1 MKVLLVILI
10 VVLAAA
16 VVSVAARFIMTND
29 EFRFDRKSV
38 RLEVING
45 CGLPRVG
52 RAVADELLSRG
63 YNVYGVGNCIEHY
76 ARTRVVDLRD
86 PKGSHAGQIARS
98 LAVRKR
104 WWRIPLRGWVMP
116 DTAVALDSL
125 RFLEVRLIVGDDFRR
140 YFPAA
145 VPLH

>member
-1 MKVLLVILI
+1 MKVLLVLLI
-10 VVLAAA
+10 VMLAVAA
-16 VVSVAARFIMTND
+16 VSVAVRFFWTNN
-29 EFRFDRKSV
+29 ECRFDRKSV

-52 RAVADELLSRG
+52 RAVADELLNRG
-63 YNVYGVGNCIEHY
+63 YNVYSVGNCIEHY

-86 PKGSHAGQIARS
+86 PKGSHAGKIARS

-104 WWRIPLRGWVMP
+104 WWRIPLRGWLMP

-125 RFLEVRLIVGDDFRR
+125 RFLEARLVVGDDFPR
-140 YFPAA
+140 YFAGA